1 VCSPSSDR
9 TVPESPAPSRRS
21 QASPSP
27 TARFDWG
34 TRIWPVFLLTS
45 EGSASCSKTC
55 SSSLTSRCA
64 RTSPSQPKS
73 AVGVGPPPGAAQTP
87 GCLASEWRTWQRDYP
102 ECTRPAGKLSRVALA
117 RALASEPKA
126 LLLDE
131 PLAALDVEFRDEVRA
146 DLGLRLRQFAGP
158 TILVTHDREDVEVLA
173 DEVIVLEAGRITQ
186 RGSLADLARN
196 PATAWIARFTG
207 AQGRRDADDVRYG

>member
-1 VCSPSSDR
+1 MFQDLLLFPHL
-9 TVPESPAPSRRS
+9 TVRENVAFSAKVRGGRWSAARRS
-21 QASPSP
+21 ADPWLSRFGMADLAERYPSALSGGQA
-27 TARFDWG
+27 
-34 TRIWPVFLLTS
+34 
-45 EGSASCSKTC
+45 
-55 SSSLTSRCA
+55 
-64 RTSPSQPKS
+64 Q
-73 AVGVGPPPGAAQTP
+73 
-87 GCLASEWRTWQRDYP
+87 
-102 ECTRPAGKLSRVALA
+102 RVALA